1 MSLVIVLAALAV
13 LDVAVWPWGH
23 DSRGGQAWNPR
34 GAAAPST
41 PGG

>member
-13 LDVAVWPWGH
+13 PDVAVWPWGH
-23 DSRGGQAWNPR
+23 DSRGGQAWHPR
-34 GAAAPST
+34 GAAPST